1 MLTDKSIR
9 ALRPAAKPYKT
20 FDGRGLY
27 LLTQPNGR
35 RLWRFKYRF
44 AGREKLEAIG
54 AYPETSLAEARG
66 RRDDLK
72 RLLSRNIDPALERRQ
87 RKIVA
92 AGSIGNAFEDIAREW
107 FQKKSPGWVP
117 KHSSKIIQRLD
128 RDIFPWIGKRPIAE
142 LSAPEILSVLQ
153 RIEKRGAIETAR
165 RALGDIS
172 AIFRYSIAIGRAQV
186 NPCPNLKDALTPAS
200 VTHLPAIT
208 DPKAIPGLMQALE
221 GYKGGMVVRSA
232 LRLAPLLFVRPGE
245 LRSAKWTD
253 IDLDMAEWRFIASKT
268 RQPHIVPLAT
278 QAVAILREL
287 HPLTGRHDF
296 VFPSTRS
303 ALRPMSENSVNAALR
318 SLAIEKEVMCGHGF
332 RAMARTVL
340 EEHLKFP
347 PHLIEA
353 QLAHAVRDA
362 NGRAY
367 NRTSHLEDRRTMMQ
381 SWADFL
387 TQSIKRSELMDH
399 GY

>member
-20 FDGRGLY
+20 FDDRGLY

-54 AYPETSLAEARG
+54 AYPETSLAEARE

-87 RKIVA
+87 RKIA
-92 AGSIGNAFEDIAREW
+92 ASGSIGNAFEDLAREW

-128 RDIFPWIGKRPIAE
+128 RDIFPWIGTRPIAE

-245 LRSAKWTD
+245 LRSAKWAD

-268 RQPHIVPLAT
+268 HQPHIVPLAT

-287 HPLTGRHDF
+287 HPLTSRHDF

-303 ALRPMSENSVNAALR
+303 PLRPMSENSINAALR
-318 SLAIEKEVMCGHGF
+318 SLAIEQEVMCGHGF

-340 EEHLKFP
+340 EEYLKFP

-387 TQSIKRSELMDH
+387 TLSIKK
-399 GY
+399 

>member
-20 FDGRGLY
+20 FDDRGLY

-54 AYPETSLAEARG
+54 IYPETSLAEARE

-87 RKIVA
+87 RKIAA
-92 AGSIGNAFEDIAREW
+92 AGSIGNAFEDLAREW

-128 RDIFPWIGKRPIAE
+128 RDIFPWIGTRPIAE

-245 LRSAKWTD
+245 LRSAKWAD

-268 RQPHIVPLAT
+268 HQPHIVPLAT

-287 HPLTGRHDF
+287 HPLTSRHDF

-303 ALRPMSENSVNAALR
+303 PLRPMSENSINAALR
-318 SLAIEKEVMCGHGF
+318 SLAIEQEVMCGHGF

-340 EEHLKFP
+340 EEYLKFP

-387 TQSIKRSELMDH
+387 TLSIKK
-399 GY
+399 

>member
-1 MLTDKSIR
+1 MLTDKTIR
-9 ALRPAAKPYKT
+9 SLRPASKPFKT

-54 AYPETSLAEARG
+54 TYPDTSLAEARE
-66 RRDDLK
+66 RRDQLK
-72 RLLSRNIDPALERRQ
+72 RLLARNIDPSLERRE
-87 RKIVA
+87 RKLA
-92 AGSIGNAFEDIAREW
+92 AASSIENSFETLARGW
-107 FQKKSPGWVP
+107 FEKKSPGWVP
-117 KHSSKIIQRLD
+117 KHSAKIIQRLQ
-128 RDIFPWIGKRPIAE
+128 RDIFPWVGRRPITE
-142 LSAPEILSVLQ
+142 LSAPEILSVLL

-172 AIFRYSIAIGRAQV
+172 AVFRYSIAIGHATL
-186 NPCPNLKDALTPAS
+186 NPCPNLRDALTPAS
-200 VTHLPAIT
+200 VRHLPAIT
-208 DPKAIPGLMQALE
+208 DPKAIPNLMQSSA
-221 GYKGGMVVRSA
+221 GYKGGTVVRAA
-232 LRLAPLLFVRPGE
+232 LRLAPLTFVRPGE
-245 LRSAKWTD
+245 LRSAKWAD
-253 IDLDMAEWRFIASKT
+253 IDLEAAEWRFIASKT
-268 RQPHIVPLAT
+268 HQPHIVPLAS
-278 QAVAILREL
+278 QAVEIFREL
-287 HPLTGRHDF
+287 QPLTGRHAF

-303 ALRPMSENSVNAALR
+303 QLRPMSENSVNAALR
-318 SLAIEKEVMCGHGF
+318 SLGIEREVMCGHGF

-367 NRTSHLEDRRTMMQ
+367 NRTTHLEERRVMMQ
-381 SWADFL
+381 RWADFL
-387 TQSIKRSELMDH
+387 LVSSET
-399 GY
+399 

>member
-72 RLLSRNIDPALERRQ
+72 RLLSRNIDPTLERRQ

-92 AGSIGNAFEDIAREW
+92 AGSIGNAFEDLAREW

-142 LSAPEILSVLQ
+142 LSAPEILSVLR

-172 AIFRYSIAIGRAQV
+172 AIFRYSIAIGRTHV
-186 NPCPNLKDALTPAS
+186 NPCDLTPF
-200 VTHLPAIT
+200 L
-208 DPKAIPGLMQALE
+208 
-221 GYKGGMVVRSA
+221 
-232 LRLAPLLFVRPGE
+232 
-245 LRSAKWTD
+245 
-253 IDLDMAEWRFIASKT
+253 
-268 RQPHIVPLAT
+268 VPR
-278 QAVAILREL
+278 I
-287 HPLTGRHDF
+287 
-296 VFPSTRS
+296 SS
-303 ALRPMSENSVNAALR
+303 
-318 SLAIEKEVMCGHGF
+318 
-332 RAMARTVL
+332 
-340 EEHLKFP
+340 
-347 PHLIEA
+347 
-353 QLAHAVRDA
+353 
-362 NGRAY
+362 
-367 NRTSHLEDRRTMMQ
+367 
-381 SWADFL
+381 
-387 TQSIKRSELMDH
+387 
-399 GY
+399 